1 MKVHKTIMLVDDDRT
16 SNFLNKKILNN
27 LYSDIHI
34 KDFLNSQE
42 ALDFL
47 LESKMEPDLILLDIN
62 MPEIDGWEF
71 IEELRKSNF
80 HFNFPVIML
89 SSSIDEGDMDRA
101 KSFKEIKGFIT
112 KPLRVDMFDKYLR

>member
-1 MKVHKTIMLVDDDRT
+1 
-16 SNFLNKKILNN
+16 
-27 LYSDIHI
+27 
-34 KDFLNSQE
+34 
-42 ALDFL
+42 
-47 LESKMEPDLILLDIN
+47 